1 MTEQPRIDVIGIGAD
16 GATGLRPHLVERIY
30 AADFLAGGARH
41 LAYFPEARGERLI
54 LRDNLMD
61 LISEIGRR
69 WPNQRSVVLASGDPL
84 FYGVGRIVAGIFG
97 AEHVRIE
104 PALSSM
110 QLAFARAGVSWQ
122 DATLASV
129 HGRALRTELLP
140 LLGKRLLGLFT
151 QDGDGPAAVA
161 RFFLDYQVDQYEAV
175 VGENLGADDERV
187 THWRDLQSLAGQRF
201 AALNYLILKRWY
213 RPPLAEIERNRSLV
227 PGVPDAAFARP
238 AEGPEVMTRQEV
250 RAVVLAKLG
259 GKLQPGD
266 TIWDVGTGL
275 GTVAVELAVLR
286 PHVEVIAVER
296 DPDRAALARANRL
309 RFGAYNM
316 TVVEGTA
323 PEVLRARLESPRQ
336 VFVGGSGAWLPGIL
350 DLVAE
355 RLIPG
360 GRLVA
365 NFVTLEH
372 LALALERLRGW
383 GWPFAVTE
391 VHLAHS
397 DDLAGLTGL
406 RPQRGVFLVSA
417 DRPGG
422 RGSCPAEP
430 AAAEEKQ
437 A

>member
-1 MTEQPRIDVIGIGAD
+1 MELLHELGNR
-16 GATGLRPHLVERIY
+16 
-30 AADFLAGGARH
+30 
-41 LAYFPEARGERLI
+41 FPA
-54 LRDNLMD
+54 
-61 LISEIGRR
+61 
-69 WPNQRSVVLASGDPL
+69 QRCVVLGSGDPL
-84 FYGVGRIVAGIFG
+84 FYGIGRLVAGICG
-97 AEHVRIE
+97 PDSVRIE

-110 QLAFARAGVSWQ
+110 QLAFARAGFSWQ
-122 DATLASV
+122 SAALASV
-129 HGRALRTELLP
+129 HGRDLRSTLLP
-140 LLGKRLLGLFT
+140 LLGRYCIGLFT
-151 QDGDGPAAVA
+151 RDGDGPAAVA
-161 RFFLDYQVDQYEAV
+161 RFFLEHDVDEYEAI
-175 VGENLGADDERV
+175 VGENLGAEDERV
-187 THWRDLQSLAGQRF
+187 TRWPDLQTLAGQHF
-201 AALNYLILKRWY
+201 AALNYLILNHH
-213 RPPLAEIERNRSLV
+213 RPLPLGEIERNRALV
-227 PGVPDAAFARP
+227 PGVPDDAFARP
-238 AEGPEVMTRQEV
+238 AERPEVMTRQEV

-259 GKLQPGD
+259 GKLEPGD
-266 TIWDVGTGL
+266 TVWDVGAGL

-323 PEVLRARLESPRQ
+323 PEALRARAENPRQ
-336 VFVGGSGAWLPGIL
+336 VFVGGSGDRLPAIL

-355 RLIPG
+355 RLLPG

-391 VHLAHS
+391 VHVARS
-397 DDLAGLTGL
+397 DNLAGLTGL

-417 DRPGG
+417 DRPG
-422 RGSCPAEP
+422 P
-430 AAAEEKQ
+430 AEEKQ

>member
-16 GATGLRPHLVERIY
+16 GAAGLRPHLVERIC
-30 AADFLAGGARH
+30 AADFLAGGERH
-41 LAYFPEARGERLI
+41 LAYFPQARGERLI
-54 LRDNLMD
+54 LRDNPMFD
-61 LISEIGRR
+61 LLRELSNRF
-69 WPNQRSVVLASGDPL
+69 PAQRCVVLASGDPL
-84 FYGVGRIVAGIFG
+84 FYGIGRLVAGICG
-97 AEHVRIE
+97 PDNVRIE

-110 QLAFARAGVSWQ
+110 QLAFARAGFPWQ

-129 HGRALRTELLP
+129 HGRDLRSTLLP
-140 LLGKRLLGLFT
+140 LLGKYCIGLFT

-161 RFFLDYQVDQYEAV
+161 RFFLEYDVDEYAAI

-187 THWRDLQSLAGQRF
+187 TRWPDLRTLAGQRF
-201 AALNYLILKRWY
+201 AALNYLILTHSRC
-213 RPPLAEIERNRSLV
+213 PLPLVDIERDRSLV
-227 PGVPDAAFARP
+227 PGVPDDAFARP

-250 RAVVLAKLG
+250 RSVVLARLG
-259 GKLQPGD
+259 GKLEPGD
-266 TIWDVGTGL
+266 TIWDVGAGL

-286 PHVEVIAVER
+286 PHVEVMAVER
-296 DPDRAALARANRL
+296 DPDRAALARANRR

-316 TVVEGTA
+316 RVLEGTA
-323 PEVLRARLESPRQ
+323 PDVLRGRAENPRQ
-336 VFVGGSGAWLPGIL
+336 VFVGGSGDRLPALL

-355 RLIPG
+355 RLLPG

-372 LALALERLRGW
+372 LALTLGRLRRW

-391 VHLAHS
+391 VHVGRS

-417 DRPGG
+417 DRP
-422 RGSCPAEP
+422 